1 MNPYTPDAKPIKSY
15 PDKSF
20 SFTLVAS
27 ITSTSNSFAIA
38 STTFLVFPWC
48 TDAVTITAL
57 SEQAAS
63 GIKFWSWFSNMTGD
77 VVFNNKETSDIMSG
91 RGISDIGDIKGFQSK
106 MLKGVSNVPKTNN
119 ISNMSNKNE
128 TTIHVDKVELPNVR
142 NGNDAEKLVAALC
155 NLDGTVTQK
164 LHS

>member
-1 MNPYTPDAKPIKSY
+1 
-15 PDKSF
+15 
-20 SFTLVAS
+20 
-27 ITSTSNSFAIA
+27 
-38 STTFLVFPWC
+38 
-48 TDAVTITAL
+48 
-57 SEQAAS
+57 
-63 GIKFWSWFSNMTGD
+63 
-77 VVFNNKETSDIMSG
+77 MSG

-106 MLKGVSNVPKTNN
+106 MLKGVSNVPK
-119 ISNMSNKNE
+119 SNKNE

>member
-1 MNPYTPDAKPIKSY
+1 M
-15 PDKSF
+15 
-20 SFTLVAS
+20 
-27 ITSTSNSFAIA
+27 
-38 STTFLVFPWC
+38 
-48 TDAVTITAL
+48 
-57 SEQAAS
+57 
-63 GIKFWSWFSNMTGD
+63 
-77 VVFNNKETSDIMSG
+77 FNGKETEDIMSG
-91 RGISDIGDIKGFQSK
+91 HGVSDIGDIKGFQSK